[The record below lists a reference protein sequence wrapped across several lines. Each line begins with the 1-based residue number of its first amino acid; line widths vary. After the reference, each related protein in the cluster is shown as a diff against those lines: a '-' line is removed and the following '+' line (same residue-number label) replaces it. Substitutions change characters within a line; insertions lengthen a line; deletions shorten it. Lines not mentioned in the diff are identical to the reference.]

1 MGAFSLIVVINLLNR
16 FEICVTIKMASI
28 VRQNFHEE
36 CEAGINKQINMELFA
51 SYTYMSMAY
60 YFERDDQ
67 KLGNVAKF
75 LKKQSEDEREHAMK
89 LMEYQNKR
97 GGRIVLRDI
106 KKPDQDEWGTVVT
119 VLETGLE
126 LEKKVNQALL
136 DLHTLADSH
145 GDKQFCDFLESH
157 YLEEQVD
164 SIKEFGDLISQA
176 KRCGPGLGE
185 FMFDKNAFES
195 GDEGEDSKK

>member
-1 MGAFSLIVVINLLNR
+1 M
-16 FEICVTIKMASI
+16 TSI

-51 SYTYMSMAY
+51 SYTYLSMAF
-60 YFERDDQ
+60 YFDRDDQ
-67 KLGNVAKF
+67 KSPNVSKF

-106 KKPDQDEWGTVVT
+106 KKPDQEEWGSIVN
-119 VLETGLE
+119 VLETALE

-136 DLHTLADSH
+136 DLHTLGDSH
-145 GDKQFCDFLESH
+145 GDKQFCDFLETH

-164 SIKEFGDLISQA
+164 SIKEFGDLICQA
-176 KRCGPGLGE
+176 KKCGPGLGE
-185 FMFDKNAFES
+185 FQFDKLAF
-195 GDEGEDSKK
+195 DSDN

>member
-1 MGAFSLIVVINLLNR
+1 M
-16 FEICVTIKMASI
+16 TSI

-51 SYTYMSMAY
+51 SYTYLSMAF
-60 YFERDDQ
+60 YFDRDDQ
-67 KLGNVAKF
+67 KAENVSKF

-106 KKPDQDEWGTVVT
+106 KKPDHDEWGTIVN
-119 VLETGLE
+119 VLETALD

-145 GDKQFCDFLESH
+145 GDKQFCDFLETH

-164 SIKEFGDLISQA
+164 SIKEFADLLCQA
-176 KRCGPGLGE
+176 KKCGPGLGE
-185 FMFDKNAFES
+185 FQFDKLAFKS
-195 GDEGEDSKK
+195 DE

>member
-1 MGAFSLIVVINLLNR
+1 
-16 FEICVTIKMASI
+16 MAI

-36 CEAGINKQINMELFA
+36 CEGGINRQINMELYA
-51 SYTYMSMAY
+51 SYTYLSMAY

-67 KLGNVAKF
+67 KMPNVAKF
-75 LKKQSEDEREHAMK
+75 LKKQSDDEREHAMK

-97 GGRIVLRDI
+97 GGRILLKDI
-106 KKPDQDEWGTVVT
+106 KKPDQDEWGNVVD
-119 VLETGLE
+119 VLESALA

-136 DLHTLADSH
+136 DLHALADGH

-164 SIKEFGDLISQA
+164 SIKEFGDLISRA
-176 KRCGPGLGE
+176 KKCGPGLGE
-185 FMFDKNAFES
+185 FLFDKHAFDSE
-195 GDEGEDSKK
+195 DEAPAN